1 VGERE
6 VLVSLAATPG
16 SLPAAVATWLAE
28 GRDPASLL
36 RAHSPEP
43 AAVAARLDAL
53 GLRLLLPGDVGWPL
67 AASPPDPPCA
77 WLFVAGPVPPEAS
90 ASVAVVGGRRASP
103 LRRAA
108 ARSIGAGLAR
118 AGWCVVSGG
127 AVGVDAA
134 AHAGALDAG
143 GRTVVVLG
151 CGHDVPYPRANTGL
165 FARVRAA
172 GGTLASEHPPS
183 TPPRAAHFLP
193 RNRLIAALSAAV
205 VVVEAAED
213 SGSLS
218 TARAA
223 GSRGVGRVLVLPG
236 APWDPG
242 AAGCN
247 QLIRDGATLVSSL
260 TDILEEL
267 GATVTGDT
275 TSTSQAWSGLDPPAR
290 AVLTALIDGQLLS
303 LGRLAA
309 ATDLPPAA
317 LDAALLDL
325 ELAGLVRRTTAGIQ
339 AIGLPRGRAASPTRP
354 PPPTVSPDRA
364 EADGSPREG
373 TAAEGHPVPS
383 PGHGALRRWIPPP
396 RCLSAVGRVGMMTA
410 MTDHRRERHPN
421 EPPRP
426 GVVNGPPAPGDPER
440 PSASGLAA
448 EGGPEG
454 LAPGARHALEAFVA
468 HLRDERGL
476 SAHTVVAYRRDLT
489 QFLQYAGRAG
499 VADPA
504 GVEPLLLRR
513 FLALQRTRGLAPAS
527 IARKAAALRAG
538 FRFLARRGLVPDD
551 PAAGL
556 GVPRGPKRLPVV
568 LKPRQVDRLL
578 AEPDPVDPV
587 GLRDR
592 AILELLYATGIRV
605 GELCGLRLGDVDLA
619 ADTVLVLGKGA
630 KQRMVPFGEPARV
643 ALLDYLANGR
653 AGMLPGA
660 DRPPPSTRASR
671 GDGAG
676 GSHTRGR
683 DDGGDHDALFFNR
696 RRRPMTQRDVRGMLE
711 RYRVAAGA
719 PAGTSPHTLRHSYA
733 THLLEGGADLRAV
746 QELLGHVALT
756 TTQTYTHVSNERL
769 RRVYEQAHPRA

>member
-1 VGERE
+1 MTGAEGRPRWWTPRVGERE

-43 AAVAARLDAL
+43 AAVVARLDAL
-53 GLRLLLPGDVGWPL
+53 DLRLLLPGDVGWPL

-108 ARSIGAGLAR
+108 ARSMGAGLAR

-247 QLIRDGATLVSSL
+247 QLIRDGATLVRSL

-267 GATVTGDT
+267 GATVTGD
-275 TSTSQAWSGLDPPAR
+275 SASASQAWSGLDPPAR

-354 PPPTVSPDRA
+354 PPPAVSPDRA

-373 TAAEGHPVPS
+373 TRAEGRPVPS
-383 PGHGALRRWIPPP
+383 PG
-396 RCLSAVGRVGMMTA
+396 
-410 MTDHRRERHPN
+410 
-421 EPPRP
+421 
-426 GVVNGPPAPGDPER
+426 
-440 PSASGLAA
+440 
-448 EGGPEG
+448 
-454 LAPGARHALEAFVA
+454 
-468 HLRDERGL
+468 
-476 SAHTVVAYRRDLT
+476 
-489 QFLQYAGRAG
+489 
-499 VADPA
+499 
-504 GVEPLLLRR
+504 
-513 FLALQRTRGLAPAS
+513 
-527 IARKAAALRAG
+527 
-538 FRFLARRGLVPDD
+538 
-551 PAAGL
+551 
-556 GVPRGPKRLPVV
+556 PRGPPQMDPSPEV
-568 LKPRQVDRLL
+568 L
-578 AEPDPVDPV
+578 E
-587 GLRDR
+587 
-592 AILELLYATGIRV
+592 
-605 GELCGLRLGDVDLA
+605 C
-619 ADTVLVLGKGA
+619 
-630 KQRMVPFGEPARV
+630 
-643 ALLDYLANGR
+643 
-653 AGMLPGA
+653 
-660 DRPPPSTRASR
+660 
-671 GDGAG
+671 G
-676 GSHTRGR
+676 GSGGDDDR
-683 DDGGDHDALFFNR
+683 DD
-696 RRRPMTQRDVRGMLE
+696 
-711 RYRVAAGA
+711 
-719 PAGTSPHTLRHSYA
+719 
-733 THLLEGGADLRAV
+733 
-746 QELLGHVALT
+746 
-756 TTQTYTHVSNERL
+756 
-769 RRVYEQAHPRA
+769 